1 MPTRLLYVELEGN
14 KKKNNLDRLRFMFF
28 EELKWV
34 RE

>member
-1 MPTRLLYVELEGN
+1 MPTRLLYVELEGS
-14 KKKNNLDRLRFMFF
+14 KKKNNLDPLRFMFF